1 MLKHLKQ
8 LHGIRGLLPYLRTKR
23 LTIVLIFCLSVL
35 DAGLSLL
42 PIQIIAAVVDLLST
56 GKSTFSPVLGT
67 SLGLHFVFFG
77 VVYAAKHAASL
88 AYGHANTVLSSK
100 IIESLRDDAMTW
112 ALESYKPYKEERR
125 EGDIVS
131 RISGDVEAVVRA
143 VAGPLNGLLPMLLKM
158 LGSVIMMF
166 VWSPVLGA
174 ISLVLVLPL
183 YFASKR
189 VAVKSKEIATEQRAA
204 SGRLVGAVSD
214 LLYCIP
220 IIKAWGSEPFEAAGF
235 HAFSHQMYTLNK
247 KSQRVFNIYWGIT
260 YALMTLGYLSAVVF
274 SARSALAGAA
284 TAGSVTIAYSYMSNI
299 LTPAV
304 SISRYGNDIFQADA
318 ALARVFELKPETA
331 APAEPYV
338 LQHAPA
344 VEFDHV
350 TISCSEHKQLRDL
363 CFAAA
368 PHQLVVLAGESGS
381 GKSTI
386 LNALLGNQPTAGGR
400 IRIDHVDMTDQ
411 LDQLRG
417 SVSTAFQASYLFDRS
432 IADNVA
438 YASDAPDG
446 QRIEDALRA
455 SGLEE
460 LVRARGMDF
469 KVGSKGKFLS
479 GGEQRRVAFS
489 RALYKNAPLY
499 LLDEPTSEL
508 DPETSR
514 AVIEQ
519 ILRLKQSATVIAASH
534 DAALIE
540 QADVVVT
547 L

>member
-1 MLKHLKQ
+1 MMKHLKQ
-8 LHGIRGLLPYLRTKR
+8 LNGIRGLLPYLKAKKP
-23 LTIVLIFCLSVL
+23 TILMIFFLSAI

-42 PIQIIAAVVDLLST
+42 PIQIIAAIVDLLST
-56 GKSTFSPVLGT
+56 GRSSFSPILGA

-77 VVYAAKHAASL
+77 AVYAAKHAVSL

-112 ALESYKPYKEERR
+112 TLESYKPYKEERR

-143 VAGPLNGLLPMLLKM
+143 VAGPLNGLLPMVLKM
-158 LGSVIMMF
+158 IGSVVMMF

-189 VAVKSKEIATEQRAA
+189 VAVKSKEIAAEQRAA

-220 IIKAWGSEPFEAAGF
+220 IIKAWGSESFEAAGF
-235 HAFSHQMYTLNK
+235 HAVSHQMYTLNK

-284 TAGSVTIAYSYMSNI
+284 TAGSIAVAYSYMSNI

-318 ALARVFELKPETA
+318 ALSRVFELKPETVSPA
-331 APAEPYV
+331 APHA
-338 LQHAPA
+338 LHHAPA

-350 TISCSEHKQLRDL
+350 TISCSEHKQLNDL
-363 CFAAA
+363 CFTAA

-386 LNALLGNQPTAGGR
+386 LNALLGNQPTMSGK
-400 IRIDHVDMTDQ
+400 ILVDHVDVTGQ
-411 LDQLRG
+411 LDRLRS
-417 SVSTAFQASYLFDRS
+417 SVSVAFQASYLFDRS

-446 QRIEDALRA
+446 RRIEEALRA
-455 SGLEE
+455 SGLEG
-460 LVRARGMDF
+460 LVRERGTEF
-469 KVGSKGKFLS
+469 EVGSKGKFLS
-479 GGEQRRVAFS
+479 GGEQRRVALS

-514 AVIEQ
+514 VVIEQ

>member
-1 MLKHLKQ
+1 MMKHLKQ
-8 LHGIRGLLPYLRTKR
+8 LHGIRGLLPYLKTKR
-23 LTIVLIFCLSVL
+23 PTVLLIFFLSVI

-56 GKSTFSPVLGT
+56 GRSAFSPILGT
-67 SLGLHFVFFG
+67 SLTLHLVFFG
-77 VVYAAKHAASL
+77 VVYALKHAVSL
-88 AYGHANTVLSSK
+88 AYGHTNTMLSTG

-174 ISLVLVLPL
+174 ISLALVLPL
-183 YFASKR
+183 YAASKR
-189 VAVKSKEIATEQRAA
+189 VAVKSKEIAAEQRAA
-204 SGRLVGAVSD
+204 NGRLVGAVGD

-220 IIKAWGSEPFEAAGF
+220 IIKAWGSESFEAKGF
-235 HAFSHQMYTLNK
+235 HAFSHQMSTLNK
-247 KSQRVFNIYWGIT
+247 KSQQIFNIYWAIT
-260 YALMTLGYLSAVVF
+260 YTLMTIGYLSAVVF
-274 SARSALAGAA
+274 SARSALARA
-284 TAGSVTIAYSYMSNI
+284 TTVGSIAVAYSYMSNI
-299 LTPAV
+299 LT
-304 SISRYGNDIFQADA
+304 
-318 ALARVFELKPETA
+318 
-331 APAEPYV
+331 
-338 LQHAPA
+338 PA

-350 TISCSEHKQLRDL
+350 TISCSEHKQLHDL
-363 CFAAA
+363 CFTAA

-386 LNALLGNQPTAGGR
+386 LNALLGNQPIMGGR
-400 IRIDHVDMTDQ
+400 ILVDHADMTGQ
-411 LDQLRG
+411 LDRLRS
-417 SVSTAFQASYLFDRS
+417 SVSVAFQASYLFDRS

-446 QRIEDALRA
+446 QRIGEALRA
-455 SGLEE
+455 SGLDG
-460 LVRARGMDF
+460 LVRERGTDF
-469 KVGSKGKFLS
+469 TVGSKGKFLS
-479 GGEQRRVAFS
+479 GGEQRRVALS
-489 RALYKNAPLY
+489 RALYKNAPLV

-514 AVIEQ
+514 VIIEQ

>member
-1 MLKHLKQ
+1 MMKHLKQ
-8 LHGIRGLLPYLRTKR
+8 LNGIRGLLPYLKTKR
-23 LTIVLIFCLSVL
+23 PTILLIFCLSVI

-56 GKSTFSPVLGT
+56 GKSAFSSVLGT
-67 SLGLHFVFFG
+67 SLLLHVVFFG
-77 VVYAAKHAASL
+77 AVYAAKHALSL
-88 AYGHANTVLSSK
+88 IYGYTNTMLSSG

-125 EGDIVS
+125 EGDIIS

-143 VAGPLNGLLPMLLKM
+143 VAGPLNGLLPMVLKM
-158 LGSVIMMF
+158 IGSVVMMF

-174 ISLVLVLPL
+174 ISLALVLPL
-183 YFASKR
+183 YAASKR
-189 VAVKSKEIATEQRAA
+189 VA
-204 SGRLVGAVSD
+204 SGRLVGAVGD

-220 IIKAWGSEPFEAAGF
+220 IIKAWGSERFEAAGF
-235 HAFSHQMYTLNK
+235 HAFSHQMYTLNR
-247 KSQRVFNIYWGIT
+247 KSQRIFNVYWGIT
-260 YALMTLGYLSAVVF
+260 YTLMTIGYLSAVVF

-284 TAGSVTIAYSYMSNI
+284 TAGSIAVAYSYMSNI
-299 LTPAV
+299 LTPAA

-318 ALARVFELKPETA
+318 ALARVFELKPAAASPA
-331 APAEPYV
+331 APYA
-338 LQHAPA
+338 LHDAPA

-350 TISCSEHKQLRDL
+350 TISCSEHKQLQDL
-363 CFAAA
+363 CFTAA

-386 LNALLGNQPTAGGR
+386 LNTLLGNQPTMGGR
-400 IRIDHVDMTDQ
+400 ILVDHADMTGQ
-411 LDQLRG
+411 LDRLRS
-417 SVSTAFQASYLFDRS
+417 SVSVAFQASCLFDRS

-446 QRIEDALRA
+446 QQIGEALRA
-455 SGLEE
+455 SGLDG
-460 LVRARGMDF
+460 LVRERGADF
-469 KVGSKGKFLS
+469 TVGSKGKFLS
-479 GGEQRRVAFS
+479 GGEQRRVALS

-514 AVIEQ
+514 VVIEQ
-519 ILRLKQSATVIAASH
+519 ILRLKQSATIIAASH

-540 QADVVVT
+540 KADVVVT

>member
-1 MLKHLKQ
+1 MMKHLKQ
-8 LHGIRGLLPYLRTKR
+8 LHGIRGLLPYLKTKR
-23 LTIVLIFCLSVL
+23 PTVLLIFFLSVI

-56 GKSTFSPVLGT
+56 GRSAFSPILGT
-67 SLGLHFVFFG
+67 SLTLHLVFFG
-77 VVYAAKHAASL
+77 VVYALKHAVSL
-88 AYGHANTVLSSK
+88 TYGHTNTMLSTG
-100 IIESLRDDAMTW
+100 IIELLRDDAMTW
-112 ALESYKPYKEERR
+112 ALDSYKPYKEERR

-158 LGSVIMMF
+158 LGSVVMMF

-174 ISLVLVLPL
+174 ISLALVLPL
-183 YFASKR
+183 YAASKR
-189 VAVKSKEIATEQRAA
+189 VAVKSKEIAAEQRAA
-204 SGRLVGAVSD
+204 NGRLVGAVGD

-220 IIKAWGSEPFEAAGF
+220 IIKAWGSESFEAKGF
-235 HAFSHQMYTLNK
+235 HAFSHQMSTLNK
-247 KSQRVFNIYWGIT
+247 KSQRIFNIYWGIT
-260 YALMTLGYLSAVVF
+260 YTLMTIGYLSAVVF
-274 SARSALAGAA
+274 SARSALAGA
-284 TAGSVTIAYSYMSNI
+284 TTVGSIAVAYSYMSNI
-299 LTPAV
+299 LTPAA

-318 ALARVFELKPETA
+318 ALARVFELKPEEASPA
-331 APAEPYV
+331 APYV

-350 TISCSEHKQLRDL
+350 TISCSEHKQLQDL
-363 CFAAA
+363 CFTAA

-386 LNALLGNQPTAGGR
+386 LNALLGNQPTMGGR
-400 IRIDHVDMTDQ
+400 ILVDHADVTGQ
-411 LDQLRG
+411 LDRLRS
-417 SVSTAFQASYLFDRS
+417 SVSVAFQASYLFDRS

-446 QRIEDALRA
+446 QRIGEALRA
-455 SGLEE
+455 SGLDG
-460 LVRARGMDF
+460 LVRERGTDF

-479 GGEQRRVAFS
+479 GGEQRRVALS
-489 RALYKNAPLY
+489 RALYKNAPLV

-514 AVIEQ
+514 VIIEQ